1 MELVNCPV
9 DKSHTIKPARLTE
22 HMKDCQLKAA
32 GFSNLSVKVI
42 HPSISHISVL
52 FKPMYKC
59 FSKKF
64 LYYMVLLF
72 VLNAFYYS

>member
-22 HMKDCQLKAA
+22 HVEDCQLKSA

-59 FSKKF
+59 FSRKF
-64 LYYMVLLF
+64 CIIFHRMYCLTKY
-72 VLNAFYYS
+72 